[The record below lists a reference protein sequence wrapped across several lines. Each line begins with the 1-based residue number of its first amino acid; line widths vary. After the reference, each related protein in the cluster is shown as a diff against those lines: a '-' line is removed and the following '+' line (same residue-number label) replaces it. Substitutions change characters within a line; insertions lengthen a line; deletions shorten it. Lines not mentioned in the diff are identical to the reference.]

1 MTDWHNH
8 ALDACGKGTA
18 MTRNEAIAR
27 WKFKDL
33 QIITEVILIRC
44 ILNNKSWFGS
54 RKAIAN
60 FFLRERSNQLSWGKK
75 KGHLFIHSTP
85 VCLWAIYV

>member
-18 MTRNEAIAR
+18 MTGNAIAR

-44 ILNNKSWFGS
+44 ILNNKS
-54 RKAIAN
+54 
-60 FFLRERSNQLSWGKK
+60 
-75 KGHLFIHSTP
+75 
-85 VCLWAIYV
+85 

>member
-18 MTRNEAIAR
+18 MTGNEAIAR

-44 ILNNKSWFGS
+44 ILNNKS
-54 RKAIAN
+54 
-60 FFLRERSNQLSWGKK
+60 
-75 KGHLFIHSTP
+75 
-85 VCLWAIYV
+85 